1 MSIEWSYIIIAI
13 NCTITSIMIAYNMGN
28 RKNESSTW
36 WLEVRLKDLEKE
48 VSCLRSLVK
57 MNMHTFS
64 DQINKTMKDFEKKIN
79 DK

>member
-1 MSIEWSYIIIAI
+1 MNIEWSYIIIAI

-48 VSCLRSLVK
+48 VSFLRSLLK
-57 MNMHTFS
+57 MNIPTFS
-64 DQINKTMKDFEKKIN
+64 DQINKTMKEFEKKIN

>member
-1 MSIEWSYIIIAI
+1 MNIEWSYIIIAI

-28 RKNESSTW
+28 RKNESSTC

-57 MNMHTFS
+57 MNMPTFS
-64 DQINKTMKDFEKKIN
+64 DQINKTMKEFEKKIN